1 MPKSKKS
8 PGTTKPLII
17 TYEESKNRDHD
28 LLISS
33 NRPTSVTENQGD
45 HVSPYVWIIY
55 GIKKRVE
62 HILQS
67 EIEELFRHKNR
78 KSLREKRRGLYDF
91 VSHIAAL
98 HPNNNKVNKL
108 YENIDLALEDY
119 NENRNKKTNIRNK
132 IEEIKNSPTT
142 PIQEINLTKQ
152 AIRSE
157 YNQNLNSIE
166 SLIKRIVNIILTFYN
181 HIPYTSFRKLNAK
194 KITEAIDEK
203 ELKKFQAEDREG
215 SKVNQNKNQIE
226 GIIAESIEIKDIPA
240 ERAKIKSLIEI
251 MAEVMHY
258 PEITNEELL
267 GLLRSEVT
275 SGGIKLEKA
284 RDNSKETLILL
295 LARHIYITF
304 LTFPELKERLTEN
317 TIVELFVN
325 RIIKGG
331 EDGKFGW
338 PKFKDNENIQDIQ
351 GQTILKIEE
360 LNKRA
365 EELSYIKREQ
375 YEELESSPDVYPD
388 VSSDEEDNPVRR
400 NILPDLNIAEQ
411 QNLEK
416 TKEELRET
424 NEKLI
429 AAYVR
434 IKELENL
441 IDQPLTNPRQQN
453 ITPLKP
459 DDKNLEI

>member
-1 MPKSKKS
+1 M
-8 PGTTKPLII
+8 
-17 TYEESKNRDHD
+17 
-28 LLISS
+28 
-33 NRPTSVTENQGD
+33 
-45 HVSPYVWIIY
+45 SPYVWIIY

-275 SGGIKLEKA
+275 
-284 RDNSKETLILL
+284 
-295 LARHIYITF
+295 
-304 LTFPELKERLTEN
+304 
-317 TIVELFVN
+317 
-325 RIIKGG
+325 
-331 EDGKFGW
+331 
-338 PKFKDNENIQDIQ
+338 
-351 GQTILKIEE
+351 
-360 LNKRA
+360 
-365 EELSYIKREQ
+365 
-375 YEELESSPDVYPD
+375 
-388 VSSDEEDNPVRR
+388 
-400 NILPDLNIAEQ
+400 
-411 QNLEK
+411 
-416 TKEELRET
+416 
-424 NEKLI
+424 
-429 AAYVR
+429 
-434 IKELENL
+434 
-441 IDQPLTNPRQQN
+441 
-453 ITPLKP
+453 
-459 DDKNLEI
+459 